1 MACVTGLDMVNVC
14 CDTIGLCIEYDAGSM
29 TPHNAM
35 RLFFLWMTLNVWDS
49 DLDMIDHVASTLPM
63 DCQYI
68 TPLFSGLGFMVVV
81 EEAFRFSDFW
91 FHWTCRISNGIRQG
105 KSFLWKVLCKTINH
119 IILLVLVLPICSR
132 RFRRSGVEKRNSIIL
147 QQLIKNKLG

>member
-1 MACVTGLDMVNVC
+1 MVDVC

-35 RLFFLWMTLNVWDS
+35 RLPFLCMTFNVWDS
-49 DLDMIDHVASTLPM
+49 DLDMVDHVASTLPM
-63 DCQYI
+63 DCHYI

-81 EEAFRFSDFW
+81 EEAFW

-105 KSFLWKVLCKTINH
+105 KSFLWKVLCKTITNN
-119 IILLVLVLPICSR
+119 IL
-132 RFRRSGVEKRNSIIL
+132 
-147 QQLIKNKLG
+147 